1 MKILVLGVTGH
12 IGSAVTRELLT
23 RGHAVTGVARRPR
36 ARANL
41 DGLSIS
47 YVRGDIDD
55 FSADL
60 NSWMRGHDAV
70 VDAAAPYPVA
80 LPRDANAAD
89 LVRDATT
96 RTQRLL
102 RAARRHRAP
111 IAYVSSFGTLPQ
123 RRIGLDRWATDLMQR
138 LHPYFA
144 VKSAIENMLLE
155 AARDGQP
162 VVVVNPTGCLGPWD
176 LKPRERC
183 FVPALLRGE
192 MPAATN
198 QMLNVIDVRDVAI
211 GLVNALEA
219 EVYGTPIALVGHN
232 ISNEILFRW
241 ICEIGNVKPPPFTAP
256 SGAAVVATYL
266 SEVALGAIGVEPPLP
281 ALIAMLTY
289 IHGYLAPSAAQ
300 VDLGLVPRPLSR
312 TLLET
317 IEWYRAIG
325 YC

>member
-12 IGSAVTRELLT
+12 IGNAVTRELLA

-36 ARANL
+36 AQANL
-41 DGLSIS
+41 AGRSVS
-47 YVRGDIDD
+47 YLRGDIDHAPNLD
-55 FSADL
+55 
-60 NSWMRGHDAV
+60 SWVRGHDAI

-80 LPRDANAAD
+80 LPRDANSAD

-96 RTQRLL
+96 RTRRLL
-102 RAARRHRAP
+102 RAARRHRVP

-123 RRIGLDRWATDLMQR
+123 RRVGLDRWATNLIQR

-144 VKSAIENMLLE
+144 VKSAIENSMID
-155 AARDGQP
+155 AARGGQP
-162 VVVVNPTGCLGPWD
+162 VVIVNPTGCLGPWD

-192 MPAATN
+192 MPAATD

-219 EVYGTPIALVGHN
+219 EVYGAPIALVGHN
-232 ISNEILFRW
+232 ISNENLFRW
-241 ICEIGNVKPPPFTAP
+241 ICEIGGVKPPPFTAP
-256 SGAAVVATYL
+256 SSTAVIATWF
-266 SEVALGAIGVEPPLP
+266 SEMTLGALGVEPPLP
-281 ALIAMLTY
+281 ALVAMLTY
-289 IHGYLAPSAAQ
+289 IHGYLPPSTVQ
-300 VDLGLVPRPLSR
+300 IDLGLVPRPLSR

>member
-1 MKILVLGVTGH
+1 MKVLVLGVTGH
-12 IGSAVTRELLT
+12 IGSAVTRELLA
-23 RGHAVTGVARRPR
+23 RGHAVTGVARQPR

-41 DGLSIS
+41 AGLPVS
-47 YVRGDIDD
+47 YVRGDLDHQANLD
-55 FSADL
+55 
-60 NSWMRGHDAV
+60 SWVSGHDAV

-80 LPRDANAAD
+80 LPRATSSAA

-96 RTQRLL
+96 RTRRLL
-102 RAARRHRAP
+102 SAARRHRAP
-111 IAYVSSFGTLPQ
+111 VAYVSSFGTLPQ
-123 RRIGLDRWATDLMQR
+123 RRVGLDRWATNLIQR

-144 VKSAIENMLLE
+144 IKSAIENAMIE
-155 AARDGQP
+155 AACDGQP
-162 VVVVNPTGCLGPWD
+162 LVIVNPTGCLGPWD

-192 MPAATN
+192 MPAATD

-211 GLVNALEA
+211 GLVNALEG
-219 EVYGTPIALVGHN
+219 EVYGAPIALVGHN
-232 ISNEILFRW
+232 ISNENLFRW
-241 ICEIGNVKPPPFTAP
+241 ICEIGGVKPPPFTAT
-256 SGAAVVATYL
+256 SSAAVITTYL
-266 SEVALGAIGVEPPLP
+266 SEVTLGAIGVEPPLP

-289 IHGYLAPSAAQ
+289 IHGYLPPSIAQ